1 MEVLKIIV
9 IGMAAAA
16 LFSGVTYWWV
26 RASVSD
32 DLRARRHARA
42 AEILLSLGMCG
53 FWTVQVAKTHDWK
66 LAILLTA
73 LVAGILVFRAARFL
87 LKRRKQA

>member
-9 IGMAAAA
+9 IGLAAAA

-26 RASVSD
+26 QASLSD
-32 DLRARRHARA
+32 DSRTRRHART
-42 AEILLSLGMCG
+42 AEILLSLGMCV

-73 LVAGILVFRAARFL
+73 LVASLFVFRTARFL
-87 LKRRKQA
+87 LKKRKQL